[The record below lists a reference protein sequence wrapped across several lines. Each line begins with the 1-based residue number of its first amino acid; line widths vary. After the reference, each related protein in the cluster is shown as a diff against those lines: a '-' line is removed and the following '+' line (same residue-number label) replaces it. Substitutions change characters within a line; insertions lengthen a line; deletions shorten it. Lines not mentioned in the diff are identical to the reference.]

1 MDNIQ
6 DLFDIVSESLFKLEE
21 RIRFDIQTPEQNIK
35 TEDYRLINLPDN
47 YIRKAEY
54 FRHEYKLYE
63 LVDLKDARDNIAY
76 SLQLSDL
83 NNYFINR
90 FNLFWSVGVLFRK
103 QALINIISVQE
114 GILKCTY
121 DSLRKHC
128 VEKDNEVCKHNNN
141 CKYYL
146 KNLNKIRNNVLLESY
161 QNIIGFYD
169 LELFKL
175 LAEQK
180 AVRDKIHIHV
190 ISENEFKDDKDYTI
204 EKYNEAV
211 MVLKFIKDSLPDAI
225 NDFKNRR
232 TEGCKKKSAHNFV

>member
-1 MDNIQ
+1 MDDIQ
-6 DLFDIVSESLFKLEE
+6 DLLDIVSESLFELEE
-21 RIRFDIQTPEQNIK
+21 RIKFDFQTPEQNIK
-35 TEDYRLINLPDN
+35 TEDYQLINLPDN

-54 FRHEYKLYE
+54 FREAYKLYE
-63 LVDLKDARDNIAY
+63 LIDSKDARDNIAY

-90 FNLFWSVGVLFRK
+90 INLFWSVGVLFRK
-103 QALINIISVQE
+103 QALINIISIQE
-114 GILKCTY
+114 GIMKCTY

-128 VEKDNEVCKHNNN
+128 VEKDDEVCKHNNT

-146 KNLNKIRNNVLLESY
+146 KNLNKIRNNGLLESY
-161 QNIIGFYD
+161 QNVIGFYD
-169 LELFKL
+169 KDLFKL

-190 ISENEFKDDKDYTI
+190 INENEFKDDKDYTI

-211 MVLKFIKDSLPDAI
+211 KVLKFLRESLPNAI
-225 NDFKNRR
+225 NDFKNKR
-232 TEGCKKKSAHNFV
+232 TQKCKKLVHN